1 MPSAAPCPPGSLRCA
16 ISVTDLVVGR
26 SVTIWWFCLA
36 EGVRTATLPR
46 VVQVRGRSERM
57 PGKVD
62 GLAAIV
68 GIAIEV
74 GIGWLLWA
82 RKSQEWFGR
91 RRSAV

>member
-1 MPSAAPCPPGSLRCA
+1 
-16 ISVTDLVVGR
+16 
-26 SVTIWWFCLA
+26 
-36 EGVRTATLPR
+36 
-46 VVQVRGRSERM
+46 M

-91 RRSAV
+91 HRSAV